1 MKNDILYQTEYG
13 HVRFGRDF
21 RGLLKSC
28 VGQKTSRYAINS
40 IQVTKDGFVATNGQ
54 CLVVYICEHTV
65 RPGLYHLTTEGYGLF
80 NDTTDKFP
88 KWQDIVPKPSK
99 IKEVYRV
106 SSVYEDHIRQNFIFH
121 LHSEFI
127 FLHAGMYGR
136 LGKGRRKNRK
146 GTTMKRLNVL
156 LIMFLLL
163 LIGCVKPVQR
173 RPLGRYDHLRNI
185 PPFLM
190 PAAFDAIM
198 AQEAADRAH
207 QMRMAEI
214 REMKK

>member
-80 NDTTDKFP
+80 NDTTEKFP

-121 LHSEFI
+121 LHN
-127 FLHAGMYGR
+127 AGVNFQSDWMLDALTR
-136 LGKGRRKNRK
+136 LSRLKAKDVAAFVLKKESADKPILIKGEMRK
-146 GTTMKRLNVL
+146 GK
-156 LIMFLLL
+156 FLY
-163 LIGCVKPVQR
+163 VQ
-173 RPLGRYDHLRNI
+173 
-185 PPFLM
+185 M
-190 PAAFDAIM
+190 PI
-198 AQEAADRAH
+198 H
-207 QMRMAEI
+207 TVT
-214 REMKK
+214 